1 MNGVYRIL
9 IALVLL
15 VAAIASYSM
24 GIQSGVFLFIIL
36 GLVVEGHFGLAC
48 FQPKGEMRFSD
59 MYKHFNSCNQQLG
72 ALCLT

>member
-1 MNGVYRIL
+1 MNAVYRVL

-36 GLVVEGHFGLAC
+36 GLVLEGAFWFGL
-48 FQPKGEMRFSD
+48 FST
-59 MYKHFNSCNQQLG
+59 KRRNEAQ
-72 ALCLT
+72 

>member
-9 IALVLL
+9 IALFLL

-36 GLVVEGHFGLAC
+36 GLVLEGAFWFG
-48 FQPKGEMRFSD
+48 MFSA
-59 MYKHFNSCNQQLG
+59 KRRNE
-72 ALCLT
+72 A